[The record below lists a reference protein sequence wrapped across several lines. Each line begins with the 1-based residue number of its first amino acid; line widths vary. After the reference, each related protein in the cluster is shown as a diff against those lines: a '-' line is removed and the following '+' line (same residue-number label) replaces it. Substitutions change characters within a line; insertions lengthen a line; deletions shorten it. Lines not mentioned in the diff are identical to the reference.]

1 MRRRQ
6 KQAVALVASAMA
18 VTLAWPG
25 PSGADTSLGGYS
37 GYAQAMPVR
46 IQIYEPTIPIPASPQ
61 IDAGIGFT
69 RSTTDTG
76 PVSRALASYLWPGD
90 TIGDGFG
97 QLMGGSNA
105 TYLVQTNSR
114 YPATPTAPAQN
125 AWQLS
130 DGNGQ
135 STSSNENETKASVT
149 GLGIGANLLSN
160 PLKIFPPKTS
170 SPSPTGTAAAKP
182 PALPI
187 PVSGQLA
194 GLISIGNVT
203 STSDIKLATKTVTSI
218 AHAAISDVS
227 IAGGLIKIGAISLTS
242 TAVSDG
248 TKGTTTSTMT
258 IGGVTI
264 AGQAIGLDEKGV
276 SLAGNAL
283 TLPKLPDLLSSL
295 GFSVDYAPTQKKVSG
310 ADASFEASG
319 LVITIDT
326 NPLKNLL
333 NVRSLTDPI
342 AKLLNKIPKIGSQL
356 AGLINLGPKI
366 VLSIGNVTSTA
377 TAAPA
382 YTGGTG
388 GTVNPQPGSGS
399 SGGGGIVGG
408 GSTGGGNITTG
419 GGLGTGTGTGA
430 GTTGGGSGGGG
441 PTIGVQPASA
451 SFPALGSVP
460 RLLILGGI
468 VLAAA
473 LGWALRAAAMA
484 AFGGAGSCSMGL
496 ATGVPDLRKG

>member
-97 QLMGGSNA
+97 QLAGGGNQ
-105 TYLVQTNSR
+105 TYLVQVNSR
-114 YPATPTAPAQN
+114 YPATPTAPAN
-125 AWQLS
+125 NTSQLT
-130 DGNGQ
+130 DGNGET
-135 STSSNENETKASVT
+135 TSSNENETKATVT
-149 GLGIGANLLSN
+149 GLGITGTNVVSN
-160 PLKIFPPKTS
+160 PLKGFPTPK
-170 SPSPTGTAAAKP
+170 PSTGTGASTPKP
-182 PALPI
+182 PQLPL
-187 PVSGQLA
+187 PVSDQLA
-194 GLISIGNVT
+194 GLVSIGNVT
-203 STSDIKLATKTVTSI
+203 STSDIKLATKTVTSL
-218 AHAAISDVS
+218 AHSAISDVS

-242 TAVSDG
+242 TSTSDG
-248 TKGTTTSTMT
+248 TKGTTTSHLT

-264 AGQAIGLDEKGV
+264 GGEAFDLNENGV
-276 SLAGNAL
+276 SLAGNKLA
-283 TLPKLPDLLSSL
+283 LPKVPNLLSSL
-295 GFSVDYAPTQKKVSG
+295 GFSIDYAPTQQKVEG

-326 NPLKNLL
+326 NPLKQLL
-333 NVRSLTDPI
+333 NVSSLTDPI

-356 AGLINLGPKI
+356 AGLTNLGPKI
-366 VLSIGNVTSTA
+366 VLYIGNVTSSA

-382 YTGGTG
+382 YTGGGTG
-388 GTVNPQPGSGS
+388 GTTNPPPATGGSG
-399 SGGGGIVGG
+399 
-408 GSTGGGNITTG
+408 
-419 GGLGTGTGTGA
+419 GA
-430 GTTGGGSGGGG
+430 GSVAVGGSGGGNISAG
-441 PTIGVQPASA
+441 GALGGSGGTSGGSGAGQPTLGVQPVSA
-451 SFPALGSVP
+451 SLPALGSVP
-460 RLLILGGI
+460 RLLIAGGI

-473 LGWALRAAAMA
+473 LGWALRAAALA
-484 AFGGAGSCSMGL
+484 AFGGAGNCSMGL